1 MSGRSAA
8 VLRGIIKDFPN
19 GAETLR
25 VLHGVDLDLA
35 FGQITFLVGPSG
47 SGKTTVLSI
56 LSGTL
61 SPTSGSVEVLG
72 ERLERLKG
80 DRLVRFR
87 RRNIGF
93 VFQQYNL
100 VPTLT
105 ATENAAIP
113 LLADGAPWGRAQ
125 QKARDLLASVGLA
138 DHLDKLPRQL
148 SGGQQ
153 QRIAIARALVHGP
166 ALVVCDEPTAALDAA
181 AGRRVMELL
190 SGAAASP
197 DSAVLVVTHDD
208 RIFPFANVIY
218 EMEDGRLAGVRASPA
233 RSPS

>member
-1 MSGRSAA
+1 MNPSTAA
-8 VLRGIIKDFPN
+8 SLRAIVMEFPN
-19 GAETLR
+19 GAESLR

-35 FGQITFLVGPSG
+35 FGQTTFLVGPSG

-61 SPTSGSVEVLG
+61 SPTSGTVEVLG
-72 ERLERLKG
+72 ERLERIKG

-100 VPTLT
+100 VSTLT

-113 LLADGAPWGRAQ
+113 LLADGVPWARALK
-125 QKARDLLASVGLA
+125 KAREMLASVGLS

-153 QRIAIARALVHGP
+153 QRVAISRALVHEP
-166 ALVVCDEPTAALDAA
+166 ALVVCDEPTAALDAT

-190 SGAAASP
+190 AEVTARP

-208 RIFPFANVIY
+208 RIFPFADIIY
-218 EMEDGRLAGVRASPA
+218 EMEDGRLSSVRPSTA

>member
-1 MSGRSAA
+1 MAA
-8 VLRGIIKDFPN
+8 STAAALRAIVKDFPN
-19 GAETLR
+19 GGEALR
-25 VLHGVDLDLA
+25 VLHGVDLDLT
-35 FGQITFLVGPSG
+35 FGQTTFLVGPSG
-47 SGKTTVLSI
+47 SGKTTLLSI

-72 ERLERLKG
+72 ERLERLSG
-80 DRLVRFR
+80 DQLVRFR

-100 VPTLT
+100 VSTLS
-105 ATENAAIP
+105 AAENAAIP
-113 LLADGAPWGRAQ
+113 LLADGQNWGRATSR
-125 QKARDLLASVGLA
+125 ARELLDSVGLS

-153 QRIAIARALVHGP
+153 QRVAIARALVHSP
-166 ALVVCDEPTAALDAA
+166 ALIVCDEPTAALDAA

-190 SGAAASP
+190 TGAAARP

-208 RIFPFANVIY
+208 RIFPFSDVIY
-218 EMEDGRLAGVRASPA
+218 EMEDGRLSGVRTSAA
-233 RSPS
+233 RNPS